1 MTFRIACAKF
11 VFAEMDT
18 LLYWLGREMV
28 AFIAVWPLT
37 WVAWLGRRIGT
48 LVYFLDA
55 RHRKVALDNLTMCFG
70 REKSPA
76 EIEAIV
82 RENFRRLGE
91 NYACMVKTYMM
102 PWEKLRTR
110 IELVGM
116 EKVLPREAGP
126 RAQSRI
132 LALGHFGLFEL
143 CSHFTQ
149 FVPSFKF
156 ASTYRALRQ
165 PGLNRVMVELRNRSG
180 CNFYE
185 RRLGGAALLA
195 MMTRTGSMLGLL
207 ADQHAGSK
215 GLRLSFLGHECS
227 VSTAPAV
234 FALRYRCP
242 LHVAICY
249 RTGLGKW
256 RIENSAEIAVLANG
270 RRRSI
275 EDVTRDVSQAYEAAV
290 RRDPANWFWVHK
302 RWKPAEKKTP
312 DEPSR
317 EPEA

>member
-1 MTFRIACAKF
+1 
-11 VFAEMDT
+11 MDT
-18 LLYWLGREMV
+18 VIYWLGRAFV
-28 AFIAVWPLT
+28 AFVGALPLVF
-37 WVAWLGRRIGT
+37 VAWVGRRIGA
-48 LVYFLDA
+48 LIYFTDA

-70 REKSPA
+70 HEKSAA
-76 EIEAIV
+76 EIDAIV

-91 NYACMVKTYMM
+91 NYACTIKTYAM
-102 PWEKLRTR
+102 PWKRLKPH

-116 EKVLPREAGP
+116 DTILPREAGP
-126 RAQSRI
+126 RAQSRV

-149 FVPSFKF
+149 FVPSFKL

-165 PGLNRVMVELRNRSG
+165 PGLNRLMVELRNRSG

-185 RRLGGAALLA
+185 RRTEGAALLA

-207 ADQHAGSK
+207 ADQHAGNK
-215 GLRLSFLGHECS
+215 GLRLNFLGHDCS
-227 VSTAPAV
+227 ASTAPAV

-249 RTGLGKW
+249 RVGLGRW
-256 RIENSAEIAVLANG
+256 RIENSAEIATMVNG
-270 RRRSI
+270 RRRSV
-275 EDVTRDVSQAYEAAV
+275 EDVTRDVHRAYETAI

-302 RWKPAEKKTP
+302 RWKPAEIP
-312 DEPSR
+312 APAESPR
-317 EPEA
+317 EGPV

>member
-1 MTFRIACAKF
+1 MNI
-11 VFAEMDT
+11 
-18 LLYWLGREMV
+18 LLYWLGRAIV
-28 AFIAVWPLT
+28 AFIAAWPLT
-37 WVAWLGRRIGT
+37 WVAWAGRRIGT
-48 LVYFLDA
+48 LVYFLDV

-70 REKSPA
+70 REKSPV

-110 IELVGM
+110 VELVGM
-116 EKVLPREAGP
+116 DHVLPREAGSK
-126 RAQSRI
+126 AQSRI

-185 RRLGGAALLA
+185 RRSGGAALLA

-207 ADQHAGSK
+207 ADQHAGDK
-215 GLRLSFLGHECS
+215 GLRLPFLGHECS
-227 VSTAPAV
+227 ISTAPAV

-242 LHVAICY
+242 LHVAVCY
-249 RTGLGKW
+249 RTGLGRW
-256 RIENSAEIAVLANG
+256 RIENSADIAVMVG
-270 RRRSI
+270 GQRRSI
-275 EDVTRDVSQAYEAAV
+275 EAVTRDVNQAYEAAV

-302 RWKPAEKKTP
+302 RWKPAP
-312 DEPSR
+312 RQAPPEPPH
-317 EPEA
+317 EPEV

>member
-1 MTFRIACAKF
+1 MNEVI
-11 VFAEMDT
+11 
-18 LLYWLGREMV
+18 YWLGRGMV
-28 AFIAVWPLT
+28 LFIAAWPLT
-37 WVAWLGRRIGT
+37 WVAWVGRRIGT

-70 REKSPA
+70 HEKSPA
-76 EIEAIV
+76 EIDAIV
-82 RENFRRLGE
+82 RENFRRLAE

-102 PWEKLRTR
+102 PWKQLQTR

-126 RAQSRI
+126 KAQSRI

-185 RRLGGAALLA
+185 RRLGGTALLA
-195 MMTRTGSMLGLL
+195 MMTRSGSMLGLL

-215 GLRLSFLGHECS
+215 GLRLPFLGHECS

-256 RIENSAEIAVLANG
+256 RIENSAEIPVLANG

-275 EDVTRDVSQAYEAAV
+275 EDVTRDVNQAYEAAV

-302 RWKPAEKKTP
+302 RWKPAENRP
-312 DEPSR
+312 AAPPQS
-317 EPEA
+317 EPEV